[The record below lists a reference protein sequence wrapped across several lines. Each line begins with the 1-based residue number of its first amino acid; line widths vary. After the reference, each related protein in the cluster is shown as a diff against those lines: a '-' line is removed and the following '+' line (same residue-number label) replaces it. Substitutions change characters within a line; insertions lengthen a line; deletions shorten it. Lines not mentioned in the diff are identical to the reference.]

1 MSGSNNISLAA
12 KLSGLALCTF
22 MTACGQSSPETTASQ
37 AATSSPDKVTVTINQ
52 QLINMASD
60 FAQKKTTPSEGDC
73 RYMLASTLTTP
84 VQQDKSKAMNT
95 AKDIIFNIC
104 PN

>member
-1 MSGSNNISLAA
+1 MSGSNKISLAA

-22 MTACGQSSPETTASQ
+22 MTACGQSSSDATAPQ
-37 AATSSPDKVTVTINQ
+37 APASSPDKVTVTINQ

-60 FAQKKTTPSEGDC
+60 FANKEVTPREEDC
-73 RYMLASTLTTP
+73 RYMLASMMTP
-84 VQQDKSKAMNT
+84 SVQQDRSIDMEE
-95 AKDIIFNIC
+95 AKEFILERC